1 MKKLFIFL
9 ILLLTLGFNA
19 QGADLKIGF
28 VDLNKALNESHKGK
42 NATEILEN
50 MVKTKKSVLLERETE
65 LKNMDEELK
74 KQASVLSPESMKS
87 KTDEFNTLYRNY
99 QRMVK
104 DIQEEIQKKEAGL
117 TQQIQK
123 DLVETVQKIGEDE
136 EFHII
141 FERSASGILHAKKE
155 IDLTDKL
162 IKRYNEM
169 SKNKQ
174 PE

>member
-1 MKKLFIFL
+1 MKKLFAIL
-9 ILLLTLGFNA
+9 ILVLTLGFNA
-19 QGADLKIGF
+19 QGAELKIGF
-28 VDLNKALNESHKGK
+28 VDLNKALNESDKGK

-50 MVKTKKSVLLERETE
+50 MIKTKQSVLLEKETE
-65 LKNMDEELK
+65 LKKMDEELK

-87 KTDEFNTLYRNY
+87 KKDEFSKVYRNF

-104 DIQEEIQKKEAGL
+104 DIQEEVQKKEVEL
-117 TQQIQK
+117 RQQIQR
-123 DLVETVQKIGEDE
+123 DLIEIVHKIGEE
-136 EFHII
+136 EGFHVIL
-141 FERSASGILHAKKE
+141 ERGGILHAKKE

-162 IKRYNEM
+162 IKRYNKI